1 MTRYNEQKILNER
14 KEKIK
19 KVKERVMTSPTK
31 YTVKDLEGTKSILTS
46 RGKV

>member
-1 MTRYNEQKILNER
+1 MTRYNEQKILAER

-19 KVKERVMTSPTK
+19 KVKERVMTQPTK
-31 YTVKDLEGTKSILTS
+31 YTSKDLEGAKSILTS

>member
-1 MTRYNEQKILNER
+1 MTRYNEQKILDER
-14 KEKIK
+14 KAKIK
-19 KVKERVMTSPTK
+19 KVKERVMTAPTK